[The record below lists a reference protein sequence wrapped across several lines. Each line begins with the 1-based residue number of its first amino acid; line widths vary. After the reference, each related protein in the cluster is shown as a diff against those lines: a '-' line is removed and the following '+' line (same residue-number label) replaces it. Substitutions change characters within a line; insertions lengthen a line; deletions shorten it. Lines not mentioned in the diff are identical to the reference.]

1 MNHERWILA
10 IDLGTTGPKVGLIS
24 LDGEIVGWEKEPTRL
39 ILLPDGG
46 AEQDPAEWWEAIMR
60 ATHRLLDGIPGARDR
75 IAAIGCTGMWS
86 TLVPVDPSGVPLT
99 NAILW
104 MDTRGAEAVARL
116 WGGFPSIAGYRLDR
130 LFLWLRLTGG
140 VPGHSGKDSIAHLLY
155 LRQHAPEIYRE
166 TWKFL
171 EAKDYLN
178 LRLTGCAAAS
188 YDSIALFWLTDNRDI
203 RRVDYHPRLLRLV
216 GVEREKL
223 PDLRPAVE
231 ILGPLRPEAARDLS
245 LPLGIPVIMG
255 TPDVQAS
262 AIGSGAVRDEEP
274 HLYLGTSSWLT
285 CHVPF
290 RRVDLIRNM
299 TTLPSA
305 IPGRYFI
312 ANEQETA
319 GACLQVLRRLLEEP
333 SASIEF
339 PEPVLDQIAAQAPPG
354 SGGLLFAPWLYGE
367 RTPVED
373 SSLRGGFFNLSLGIQ
388 REHLVRA
395 VFEGVAYN
403 TRWLLEAV
411 EAFLGHRIDHIRFI
425 GGGARS
431 AIWGQIMAD
440 VLNRTIHQVQEPQ
453 LAALRGVAMLTGVAL
468 GWLSWEA
475 IPQRVPIAA
484 TFQPNPAHRA
494 LYDALFREFRAF
506 YQATRGIYRRL
517 QRTLGRLG
525 GEGGASPGG
534 R

>member
-1 MNHERWILA
+1 MQEKRWVLA
-10 IDLGTTGPKVGLIS
+10 IDLGTTGPKVS
-24 LDGEIVGWEKEPTRL
+24 LVSLEGEILGWEKEPTRL
-39 ILLPDGG
+39 ILLPGGG
-46 AEQDPAEWWEAIMR
+46 AEQEPAEWWAAIQR
-60 ATHRLLDGIPGARDR
+60 ATHRLLDRIPGARDR

-86 TLVPVDPSGVPLT
+86 TLVPVDAGGAPLM

-104 MDTRGAEAVARL
+104 MDTRGAEEVRRL

-140 VPGHSGKDSIAHLLY
+140 VPGHSGKDTIAHLLY
-155 LRQHAPEIYRE
+155 LRQHHPDVYRA

-178 LRLTGCAAAS
+178 LCLTGRAAAS
-188 YDSIALFWLTDNRDI
+188 YDSIALFWLTDNRNI
-203 RRVDYHPRLLRLV
+203 HRVDYHPRLLQPV
-216 GVEREKL
+216 GVTREKL

-231 ILGPLRPEAARDLS
+231 ILGPLRPEAARDLD
-245 LPLGIPVIMG
+245 LPAGIPVIVG

-319 GACLQVLRRLLEEP
+319 GACLQALRSILEDP
-333 SASIEF
+333 AASLEL

-354 SGGLLFAPWLYGE
+354 SGGILFAPWLYGE

-373 SSLRGGFFNLSLGIQ
+373 SSLRGGFFNVSLGVR
-388 REHLVRA
+388 REHFVRA

-411 EAFLGHRIDHIRFI
+411 EAFLGHRVDDIRFI

-431 AIWGQIMAD
+431 TVWGQIMAD

-453 LAALRGVAMLTGVAL
+453 LAALRGVALLAGVAL
-468 GWLSWEA
+468 GGLTWEA
-475 IPQRVPIAA
+475 IPERVPIAA
-484 TFQPNPAHRA
+484 TFRPNPAYRA
-494 LYDALFREFRAF
+494 LYDAMFREFLAF
-506 YQATRGIYRRL
+506 YRATRGIYRRL
-517 QRTLGRLG
+517 QRTLTRVML
-525 GEGGASPGG
+525 
-534 R
+534 

>member
-1 MNHERWILA
+1 MPEKRWVLA
-10 IDLGTTGPKVGLIS
+10 IDLGTGGPKVGLVS

-39 ILLPDGG
+39 ILLPGGG
-46 AEQDPAEWWEAIMR
+46 AEQDPAEWWAAIQR
-60 ATHRLLDGIPGARDR
+60 AVHRLLDRTPGARDR

-86 TLVPVDPSGVPLT
+86 TLVPVDAEGAPLT
-99 NAILW
+99 HAILW
-104 MDTRGAEAVARL
+104 MDTRGAEEVQRL
-116 WGGFPSIAGYRLDR
+116 WGGFPSIAGYRVDR
-130 LFLWLRLTGG
+130 LFFWLRWTGG
-140 VPGHSGKDSIAHLLY
+140 IPGHSGKDTIAHLLY
-155 LRQHAPEIYRE
+155 LRRHLPEVYRA

-178 LRLTGCAAAS
+178 LRLTGRAAAS
-188 YDSIALFWLTDNRDI
+188 FDSIALFWLTDNRDI
-203 RRVDYHPRLLRLV
+203 RRVDYHPRLLQQV

-223 PDLRPAVE
+223 PDLHPAVA
-231 ILGPLRPEAARDLS
+231 ILGPLRPEAARDLD
-245 LPLGIPVIMG
+245 LPAGIPVIVG

-290 RRVDLIRNM
+290 RRVDLTRNM

-319 GACLQVLRRLLEEP
+319 GACLQVLRGILEDPTRSLEL
-333 SASIEF
+333 

-373 SSLRGGFFNLSLGIQ
+373 SSLRGGFFNFSLGIR
-388 REHLVRA
+388 REHVVRA

-411 EAFLGHRIDHIRFI
+411 EGFLGHRVDHIRFI

-431 AIWGQIMAD
+431 TVWGQIMAD
-440 VLNRTIHQVQEPQ
+440 VLNRTILQVQEPQ
-453 LAALRGVAMLTGVAL
+453 LAALRGVALLAGVAL
-468 GWLSWEA
+468 GGLTWEG
-475 IPQRVPIAA
+475 IPARVPIAA
-484 TFQPNPAHRA
+484 TFQPDPAHRA
-494 LYDALFREFRAF
+494 LYDAMFREFLAF
-506 YQATRGIYRRL
+506 YRATRGIYRRL
-517 QRTLGRLG
+517 QRTLARL
-525 GEGGASPGG
+525 
-534 R
+534 

>member
-1 MNHERWILA
+1 MAQDWILA

-24 LDGEIVGWEKEPTRL
+24 AEGEIIAWEREPTRL
-39 ILLPDGG
+39 ILLPGGG
-46 AEQDPAEWWEAIMR
+46 AEQEPAEWWAAIQR
-60 ATHRLLDGIPGARDR
+60 AAHRLWDQIPGAQARV
-75 IAAIGCTGMWS
+75 AAIGCTGMWS
-86 TLVPVDPSGVPLT
+86 TVVPVDRAGNPLT
-99 NAILW
+99 RAILW
-104 MDTRGAEAVARL
+104 MDTRGAEEVRRL

-130 LFLWLRLTGG
+130 LFLWLWLTGG
-140 VPGHSGKDSIAHLLY
+140 VPGHSGKDSIAHVLY
-155 LRQHAPEIYRE
+155 LRRHHPEVYRE
-166 TWKFL
+166 AWKFL

-178 LRLTGCAAAS
+178 LRLTGQAAAS
-188 YDSIALFWLTDNRDI
+188 YDSIALFWLTDQRDI
-203 RRVDYHPRLLRLV
+203 RRIDYHPRLLRHV

-223 PDLRPAVE
+223 PDLRAAVE
-231 ILGPLRPEAARDLS
+231 VLGPLCPEAARALDL
-245 LPLGIPVIMG
+245 PPGIPVIVG

-274 HLYLGTSSWLT
+274 HLYLGTSAWLT
-285 CHVPF
+285 AHVPF

-319 GACLQVLRRLLEEP
+319 GACLQVLRGILEDPLAALEL
-333 SASIEF
+333 

-373 SSLRGGFFNLSLGIQ
+373 SALRGGFFNLSLGIR
-388 REHLVRA
+388 REHVVRA

-411 EAFLGHRIDHIRFI
+411 EAFLGHRVDEIRFI

-431 AIWGQIMAD
+431 AIWSQIMAD
-440 VLNRTIHQVQEPQ
+440 VLNRTIHQVREPQ
-453 LAALRGVAMLTGVAL
+453 LASLRGIALLAAVAL
-468 GWLSWEA
+468 GRLRWEE
-475 IPQRVPIAA
+475 IPARVPIAQ
-484 TFQPNPAHRA
+484 TFRPDPARRA
-494 LYDALFREFRAF
+494 LYDAMFREFLAF
-506 YQATRGIYRRL
+506 YRATRGIYRRL
-517 QRTLGRLG
+517 QRTLARLG
-525 GEGGASPGG
+525 EGRAGS
-534 R
+534 

>member
-1 MNHERWILA
+1 MQEKTWILA
-10 IDLGTTGPKVGLIS
+10 IDLGTTGPKVGLVS
-24 LDGEIVGWEKEPTRL
+24 LEGEILGWEKEPTRL
-39 ILLPDGG
+39 ILLPGGG
-46 AEQDPAEWWEAIMR
+46 AEQDPAEWWAAILR
-60 ATHRLLDGIPGARDR
+60 AAHRLLDPIPGARDR

-86 TLVPVDPSGVPLT
+86 TLVPVDPGGAPLA

-104 MDTRGAEAVARL
+104 MDTRGAEEVQRL
-116 WGGFPSIAGYRLDR
+116 WGGFPSVAGYRLDR
-130 LFLWLRLTGG
+130 LLLWLRLTGG

-155 LRQHAPEIYRE
+155 LRRYHPEIYRE

-188 YDSIALFWLTDNRDI
+188 YDSIALFWLTDNRNI
-203 RRVDYHPRLLRLV
+203 RRVDYHPRLLQQV

-223 PDLRPAVE
+223 PDLRSAVE
-231 ILGPLRPEAARDLS
+231 LLGPLRPEAARDLG
-245 LPLGIPVIMG
+245 LPPGIPVIVG

-290 RRVDLIRNM
+290 RKVDLIRNM

-319 GACLQVLRRLLEEP
+319 GACLQVLRAILEDPDLSLEL
-333 SASIEF
+333 
-339 PEPVLDQIAAQAPPG
+339 PEPVLDQIATRAPPG
-354 SGGLLFAPWLYGE
+354 SAGLIFAPWLYGE

-373 SSLRGGFFNLSLGIQ
+373 RFLRGGFFNLSLGIQ
-388 REHLVRA
+388 RAHFIRA

-411 EAFLGHRIDHIRFI
+411 EAFLGHRLEAIRFI

-431 AIWGQIMAD
+431 AVWGQIMAD
-440 VLNRTIHQVQEPQ
+440 VLNRTILQVQEPQ
-453 LAALRGVAMLTGVAL
+453 LAALRGVALLAGVAL
-468 GWLSWEA
+468 GGLTWEA
-475 IPQRVPIAA
+475 IPERVPIAA
-484 TFQPNPAHRA
+484 AFRPDPAYRA
-494 LYDALFREFRAF
+494 LYDAMFREFLAF
-506 YQATRGIYRRL
+506 YRATRRIYRRL
-517 QRTLGRLG
+517 QRTMAG
-525 GEGGASPGG
+525 GMV
-534 R
+534 